1 MALTNEDLQAIADLI
16 KPINERLD
24 KLESRFDTLENKV
37 DKLENRF
44 DTFENKFD
52 TLAFKHDMTN
62 RRLDDLSLDVK
73 YAERDIIH
81 DIRHLKEDT
90 ETLVV
95 VLEGKGIL
103 PKAQ

>member
-1 MALTNEDLQAIADLI
+1 MALTNEDLQAIAELL

-24 KLESRFDTLENKV
+24 RLENKV
-37 DKLENRF
+37 D
-44 DTFENKFD
+44 
-52 TLAFKHDMTN
+52 TLAYKHDMTH

-73 YAERDIIH
+73 YAERDIRR
-81 DIRHLKEDT
+81 DVRHLKDDT

-103 PKAQ
+103 RKAQ